1 VARWWPSS
9 ARCSLLRVKAT
20 HRADIFTFSRFDP
33 ERNIDFNGWFLVR
46 EGGNVLV
53 DPVEMSEH
61 DIAHARE
68 LGGVAWIVIT
78 NSDHVRAAPELA
90 KAFHAEVAG
99 PAAEREG
106 FPVACDRWLGSG
118 DAAFAGIEIVALDG
132 SKTPGELALV
142 VDGDTLITGDLVR
155 AHKGGGIHLLPDAK
169 LVDRD
174 AALASLRALAE
185 EHHLRAVLV
194 GDGWPLF
201 ADAHAHL
208 RDLVERPGP

>member
-1 VARWWPSS
+1 M
-9 ARCSLLRVKAT
+9 KAT

-33 ERNIDFNGWFLVR
+33 VRNVDFNAWFLVR
-46 EGGNVLV
+46 EDGNVLV

-61 DIAHARE
+61 DIAHANE

-90 KAFHAEVAG
+90 KLFGAHVAG

-106 FPVACDRWLGSG
+106 FPVACDRWLAGG
-118 DAAFAGIEIVALDG
+118 DAAFPGIEIVAFSG

-142 VDGDTLITGDLVR
+142 VDGDTLVTGDLVR

-169 LVDRD
+169 LVDRG
-174 AALASLRALAE
+174 AALASLRALTE
-185 EHHLRAVLV
+185 QHHLRAVLV

-208 RDLVERPGP
+208 ERLLDG